1 MEREAKK
8 IHDDGSTTFEGDG
21 FNEHYQHEWD
31 HAKGR
36 GDTDEHKGQWGHDEL
51 HNIPHNES
59 PIKEDPVIKAY
70 KQQEQGKK
78 ELERIKNIKSDPK
91 WLEKGPHKEGEK
103 K

>member
-36 GDTDEHKGQWGHDEL
+36 GETDEHKGQWGH
-51 HNIPHNES
+51 
-59 PIKEDPVIKAY
+59 KEM
-70 KQQEQGKK
+70 
-78 ELERIKNIKSDPK
+78 
-91 WLEKGPHKEGEK
+91 HKEGDK